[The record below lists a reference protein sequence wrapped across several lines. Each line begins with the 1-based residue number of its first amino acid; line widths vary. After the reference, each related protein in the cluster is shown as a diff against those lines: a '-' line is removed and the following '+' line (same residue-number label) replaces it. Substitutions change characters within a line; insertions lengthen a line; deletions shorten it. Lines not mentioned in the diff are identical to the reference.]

1 MSLYKTFTRLL
12 KPSTR
17 VSSGSLQLTLI
28 RGASVIDT
36 SGVRVTC
43 SSEDVLCLRL
53 KADGEKLLSHECSC
67 ESGCSDQWM
76 FYKAQSL
83 VVFSWGDNQQRA
95 LDRKQKKVLDK
106 WTELVSLVLK
116 LSVRFQW
123 LFSDVAE
130 SVKLSWWF
138 ELEDGG
144 CSSSEEQEAADS
156 WVKVLGVFDPTSHP
170 DLLHVPN
177 TSPDFLLCCRY
188 NYYIHQRSPPKEKRW
203 YGS

>member
-17 VSSGSLQLTLI
+17 VSSGSLQLTLT

-138 ELEDGG
+138 ELEDVDVHPLRSRKQPTPG
-144 CSSSEEQEAADS
+144 SKF
-156 WVKVLGVFDPTSHP
+156 WV
-170 DLLHVPN
+170 
-177 TSPDFLLCCRY
+177 
-188 NYYIHQRSPPKEKRW
+188 W
-203 YGS
+203 

>member
-17 VSSGSLQLTLI
+17 LSSRSLQLTLI
-28 RGASVIDT
+28 WGASVIDT

-67 ESGCSDQWM
+67 QSGCSDQWM

-83 VVFSWGDNQQRA
+83 VMFSWGDNQQRA

-156 WVKVLGVFDPTSHP
+156 WVKVLGVIDPTSHP
-170 DLLHVPN
+170 DLPHVPN

-188 NYYIHQRSPPKEKRW
+188 NYYIH
-203 YGS
+203 